1 MPSFDHLSSPLAVN
15 QEPGNL
21 VLLGMLLAV
30 AGLAGAAWIWFSS
43 KSRDFRR
50 LACLELRRK
59 ALPLAWLLGCC
70 TAVAWVLEAPSLW
83 SHATMLV
90 LLIGWGL
97 IASDVI
103 WLITGWSCCG
113 GVAVAMS
120 QGVGPL
126 AGIWA
131 FAAALGAIAGLSKRR
146 LTALEHPAQQV
157 HRHDRWPDS
166 PQAEQQHLGRELSH
180 VTMRL
185 GLLTECLPIGV
196 FEADSAGRCRF
207 MTPICSEILGVSF
220 LDGFIGSWFD
230 HVIAEDRGEA
240 AANWRAA
247 WRRNEPFSTECRVQA
262 PDGGQRW
269 IHVRCRPLSTD
280 FGGVFLG
287 TVEDITEQR
296 RTDRQLKRLAHTLER
311 ARAHELEKNQKLEDL
326 VAALK
331 RSQEDAESG
340 SRAKSEFL
348 ANMSHEIRT
357 PMTAILGFTDVLLEE
372 AGEALPAETPLRTI
386 RRNAEY
392 LLELLNDVLDL
403 SKIEARH
410 LEVEPLRCSPRQ
422 IAADVIDLMHV
433 RVRDRN
439 LQLHCDVDDSFP
451 NSVVT
456 DPTRV
461 KQILVNLV
469 GNAIKFTE
477 QGTVSLRLSLEPAEV
492 TSQPAARNL
501 VLRVTDTGIGMTPEQ
516 ISRLFRPFSQADS
529 TTTRKFGGTGLGL
542 TICKTFVEMLNGQI
556 RVTSQPG
563 QGSTF
568 AVILPAIDAEFCSPP
583 VDARE
588 TSAMMPHTG
597 SATITRLP
605 AGSRILLAEDGLDNQ
620 RLVTFILNKAGAE
633 VVVVGNG
640 RDAVDEALRA
650 SDAHCPFEAILMDM
664 QMPLLDGY
672 EATRQLRTAGYAG
685 PIIALTAHAMS
696 GDREKC
702 LAAGCNDYARKPIQ
716 RWELVAM
723 IERRIRADLD
733 RRAEYLAAAPA
744 EVPPL

>member
-1 MPSFDHLSSPLAVN
+1 MPSLDQLSFPLVVN
-15 QEPGNL
+15 HEPKNL
-21 VLLGMLLAV
+21 VLLGLFAV
-30 AGLAGAAWIWFSS
+30 LAGLAGGAWIWYCS
-43 KSRDFRR
+43 KHRDFRR
-50 LACLELRRK
+50 QASRELRRQ
-59 ALPLAWLLGCC
+59 ALPLTWMFGCC
-70 TAVAWVLEAPSLW
+70 AAVAWVLEAPSLW

-146 LTALEHPAQQV
+146 LTGLEHPVLQV
-157 HRHDRWPDS
+157 RRYDRWSESSQPEAPD
-166 PQAEQQHLGRELSH
+166 LGRELSH
-180 VTMRL
+180 VSMRL

-247 WRRNEPFSTECRVQA
+247 WRRNEPFSTECRVLAQ
-262 PDGGQRW
+262 DGGQRW
-269 IHVRCRPLSTD
+269 IHVRCRPLTTD

-296 RTDRQLKRLAHTLER
+296 RTARQLKRLAETLER
-311 ARAHELEKNQKLEDL
+311 ARVHELEKNQRLESL

-331 RSQEDAESG
+331 QSQEDAESG

-410 LEVEPLRCSPRQ
+410 LEVEHVRCSPRQ
-422 IAADVIDLMHV
+422 IAADVINLMNV

-439 LQLHCDVDDSFP
+439 LQLVCDVDDSFP
-451 NSVVT
+451 DSVVT

-477 QGTVSLRLSLEPAEV
+477 QGTVSVRLSLEPAEV
-492 TSQPAARNL
+492 PSEPVTHNL
-501 VLRVTDTGIGMTPEQ
+501 VLRVTDTGIGMSAEQ

-529 TTTRKFGGTGLGL
+529 STTRKFGGTGLGL
-542 TICKTFVEMLNGQI
+542 TICKAFIEMLNGQI

-568 AVILPAIDAEFCSPP
+568 AVILPAIDVQHRFPSVEANAASAILQNLASAP
-583 VDARE
+583 V
-588 TSAMMPHTG
+588 
-597 SATITRLP
+597 TRLP
-605 AGSRILLAEDGLDNQ
+605 AGSRVLLAEDGLDNQ

-640 RDAVDEALRA
+640 REAVDEALRA
-650 SDAHCPFEAILMDM
+650 SVTDCPFDAILMDM
-664 QMPLLDGY
+664 QMPVLDGY
-672 EATRQLRTAGYAG
+672 EATRQLRTAGYVG

-702 LAAGCNDYARKPIQ
+702 LAAGCSDYARKPIQ

-723 IERRIRADLD
+723 LERLIRGDLG
-733 RRAEYLAAAPA
+733 RRSEFLSAAPA
-744 EVPPL
+744 EIPPI